1 MKKVLLSIFGY
12 TFSAVII
19 LMVCAV
25 PVFGIYELGKTTW
38 YLTQFEHDT
47 GTVVGCSGK
56 RFKHKSKYAYVVET
70 KKGARITGRWYG
82 SKSHCERQKG
92 KTVAVLINPEN
103 KQKGVVNSFMDRWF
117 LPLTLLSLPGLFLY
131 GYLKKRKDKN
141 KSAESVSEIE

>member
-82 SKSHCERQKG
+82 SKAHCERQKG

-117 LPLTLLSLPGLFLY
+117 LPLALLSLPGLFLY
-131 GYLKKRKDKN
+131 GYLKKK
-141 KSAESVSEIE
+141 KSKQ